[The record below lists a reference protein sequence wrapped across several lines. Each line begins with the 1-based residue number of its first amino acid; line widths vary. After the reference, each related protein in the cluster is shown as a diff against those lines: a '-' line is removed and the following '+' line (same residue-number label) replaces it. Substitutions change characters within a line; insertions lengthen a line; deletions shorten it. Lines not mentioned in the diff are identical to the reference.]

1 MGKGPRPI
9 DLKGETS
16 VGQTKPNEPTA
27 TKLMRI
33 AQLSRENVDAELRWL
48 MPHYNLGSLTGCF
61 RELDGNKAVG
71 ADGVNKATYGANLN
85 DNLAGLIDQMKKMSY
100 RPQPVREVLIPKEGK
115 PGATRP
121 LGISNFEDKIVQLMT
136 SKILGAIYEPV
147 FHSCSYGFR
156 PERSCH
162 TAIKALSTYLFKHP
176 CEVVIDVDLKNFFG
190 TIDHQ
195 KLVEILQ
202 LRIKDQVFIRYIV
215 RMLKAGLLSDGE
227 FKMTDEGSPQGNV
240 ASPILSNIYAH
251 YVIDCWFEE
260 VVKKHTVKPVALFRY
275 ADDIIICCDDAS
287 DAERIKA
294 ALNGRLSKYSLEL
307 NLEKTKMVAFDKR
320 AFQSGIRQGTFDFL
334 GFSFFLARSRKGKVT
349 VKLKTSQKRMR
360 SKIAKVKVWMKE
372 NRHSLRLKSLWLLF
386 TAKLAGH
393 ARYFGVSF
401 NSANVSK
408 FLCEARRIFFKWIN
422 RRSQKKSISWEN
434 FGLFTKLYPLPA
446 VKVYHPLF

>member
-16 VGQTKPNEPTA
+16 VGQTKPNETTA

-33 AQLSRENVDAELRWL
+33 AQLSRDNVDTELRWL

-61 RELDGNKAVG
+61 RELEGNKAVG
-71 ADGVNKATYGANLN
+71 ADGVNKATYGAKLN
-85 DNLAGLIDQMKKMSY
+85 DNLDGLIDQMKTMSY

-147 FHSCSYGFR
+147 FRSCSYGFR

-162 TAIKALSTYLFKHP
+162 TAIKALSSYLFKHP

-227 FKMTDEGSPQGNV
+227 LKMTDEGSPQGNV

-251 YVIDCWFEE
+251 YVIDCWFED
-260 VVKKHTVKPVALFRY
+260 VVKKHTAKPVALFRY
-275 ADDIIICCDDAS
+275 ADDVIICCDDAS
-287 DAERIKA
+287 DAARIKT
-294 ALNGRLSKYSLEL
+294 ALEGRLSKYSLEL
-307 NLEKTKMVAFDKR
+307 NLEKTKMVAFNKR
-320 AFQSGIRQGTFDFL
+320 AFAKGIGQETFDFL
-334 GFSFFLARSRKGKVT
+334 GFSFYLAYSRKGNVT
-349 VKLKTSQKRMR
+349 VKLKTSRQRMR
-360 SKIAKVKVWMKE
+360 SKLAKVKEWMKA
-372 NRHSLRLKSLWLLF
+372 NRHSLKLKSLWLSF

-393 ARYFGVSF
+393 VRYFGVSF

-408 FLCEARRIFFKWIN
+408 FLYEARRIFFKWIN
-422 RRSQKKSISWEN
+422 RRSQKKSISWEK
-434 FGLFTKLYPLPA
+434 FGLFTKLYPLPT
-446 VKVYHPLF
+446 VKVHHPLF

>member
-16 VGQTKPNEPTA
+16 VGQTKPNKPTA

-85 DNLAGLIDQMKKMSY
+85 DNLAGLIDQMKTMSY

-147 FHSCSYGFR
+147 FRSCSYGFR

-162 TAIKALSTYLFKHP
+162 TTLKALSTYLFKHP

-260 VVKKHTVKPVALFRY
+260 VVKKHTVK
-275 ADDIIICCDDAS
+275 
-287 DAERIKA
+287 
-294 ALNGRLSKYSLEL
+294 RLCP
-307 NLEKTKMVAFDKR
+307 D
-320 AFQSGIRQGTFDFL
+320 
-334 GFSFFLARSRKGKVT
+334 
-349 VKLKTSQKRMR
+349 
-360 SKIAKVKVWMKE
+360 
-372 NRHSLRLKSLWLLF
+372 
-386 TAKLAGH
+386 
-393 ARYFGVSF
+393 
-401 NSANVSK
+401 
-408 FLCEARRIFFKWIN
+408 
-422 RRSQKKSISWEN
+422 
-434 FGLFTKLYPLPA
+434 LPT
-446 VKVYHPLF
+446 